1 MIGISGA
8 LVDRALVDDD
18 ALIEL
23 SHALRPSRVERL
35 EGRLLVSP
43 GTGGETGRRNSRLTR
58 LLDEFA
64 EAHGYVSFDSSTG
77 FRMPN
82 GDAPSADGALLESAR
97 WEALTSDQRRT
108 LPPIVPDVVVELRSE
123 SDRSR
128 SSIVAKC
135 ERWFGYGVG
144 CVVLLDPFE
153 ATLRIWGAAPAS
165 FPDLSSTLHL

>member
-8 LVDRALVDDD
+8 LVERALVDDD

-23 SHALRPSRVERL
+23 SHALRPARVERL
-35 EGRLLVSP
+35 DGRLLVSP

-64 EAHGYVSFDSSTG
+64 EAFEYVSFDSSTG

-82 GDAPSADGALLESAR
+82 GDAPSADGALIATAR
-97 WEALTSDQRRT
+97 WETLTSDQRRT
-108 LPPIVPDVVVELRSE
+108 LPPLVPDVVVELRSE
-123 SDRSR
+123 SDRGR

-135 ERWFGYGVG
+135 ERWFGQGVG
-144 CVVLLDPFE
+144 FVVLIDPFE
-153 ATLRIWGAAPAS
+153 ADIRTWGDAPAS
-165 FPDLSSTLHL
+165 FPDLSPILRL